1 MGVAGKKGEKYFG
14 SNKKVQTI
22 MKHEILEKVLDTSI
36 GVANF
41 RSRNSPETYTY
52 IDLFAGSGGFNVDKV
67 GIEGVIKHRD
77 LWGSP
82 LIALNSIA
90 KFRNKKLSP
99 KKLGHFRVILVEKD
113 FRYASILND
122 IVNAHKKHY
131 GLDWIDVEILEG
143 EWSKHIGK
151 LKEEMESSTW
161 GFIFADPYSVELN
174 YRELVE
180 LLKGV
185 SKLKDVLLFLNFG
198 YIRRFSDPLRK
209 EALLSIAE
217 AFGIPEEKIN
227 DFVTSPTDQKM
238 DEILTLVFEHISSI
252 KSRYITGASLPI
264 QTIERGVVNQDYFFL
279 IMGTDSI
286 GVMDGFMEAYKKVS
300 EKVLAECFSS
310 DLKKH
315 RDQQTLPFYRSEIE
329 EAVIKAL
336 KECKEMKLNKFFS
349 LLWRWR
355 PTLWTSVRVRGVRT
369 IPTVATVVSILNKL
383 YSEGRLDYDMDE
395 GMKKKVFYKKK
406 SKRDGVKPGEVK
418 KENVAKKITIKF
430 LG

>member
-1 MGVAGKKGEKYFG
+1 MGVAGGKGKKYFG

-52 IDLFAGSGGFNVDKV
+52 IDLFAGSGGFNIDEV
-67 GIEGVIKHRD
+67 GIEGVVKHRN

-90 KFRNKKLSP
+90 KFRSKKISP
-99 KKLGHFRVILVEKD
+99 KKLGYFRAVLVEED
-113 FRYASILND
+113 PEFASILND
-122 IVNAHKKHY
+122 IVNAYKKHY
-131 GLDWIDVEILEG
+131 GLNWIDVEILEG
-143 EWSKHIGK
+143 EWSTHIGK
-151 LKEEMESSTW
+151 LKEEIGSSTW
-161 GFIFADPYSVELN
+161 GFIFADPYSIELN
-174 YRELVE
+174 YKELIE
-180 LLKGV
+180 LLKDV

-198 YIRRFSDPLRK
+198 YIRRFLDPSRR
-209 EALLSIAE
+209 EALISITE

-227 DFVTSPTDQKM
+227 DFITSPTDQKM

-264 QTIERGVVNQDYFFL
+264 ETMERGVVNQDYFFL
-279 IMGTDSI
+279 IIGTDSI

-310 DLKKH
+310 DFKKQ

-336 KECKEMKLNKFFS
+336 KECKEIKLNKFFS

-355 PTLWTSVRVRGVRT
+355 PTLWTSVRVGGVKT

-383 YSEGRLDYDMDE
+383 YSEGRLDYDMEKD
-395 GMKKKVFYKKK
+395 MKKDILYKEK

-418 KENVAKKITIKF
+418 KENVAKKITIRF
-430 LG
+430 LE